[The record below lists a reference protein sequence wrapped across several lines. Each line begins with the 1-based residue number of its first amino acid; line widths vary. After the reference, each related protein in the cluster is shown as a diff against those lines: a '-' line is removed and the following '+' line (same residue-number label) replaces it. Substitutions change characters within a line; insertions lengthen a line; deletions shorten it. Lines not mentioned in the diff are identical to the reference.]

1 MTAPAIELHAVTK
14 SFHRYTRRRDVVR
27 GLLRGVG
34 LSVASSDHAFWA
46 LKGVTLQVPRGETWG
61 IVGRNGSGK
70 STLLQIIAG
79 TLQPTSGDV
88 AVHGRVAALLELGS
102 GFHPE
107 FTGRENVFFQGQIQG
122 CSRDEVLAKLDA
134 IIAFAGI
141 GDFLDQPVKTYS
153 SGMMLRLA
161 FAVTI
166 TLDPDILIVDEAL
179 AVGDE
184 AFQRKCFAR
193 IRTLRDQ
200 GCTVLFVSHSG
211 QHVIELCDKAM
222 LLDAGD
228 QMLVGRPKEVVG
240 WYHKL
245 LFAPHEQTESIRDE
259 IRKLHTGAAANGPLT
274 GVPAGGGGKGQSADG
289 TDNGAAVHAPVVGD
303 DYDPNLIPQ
312 STIRYPSQGA
322 QIVEPRMQRLDGSPV
337 NVLVR
342 GQTYRY
348 TYDVNFSDSRMQ
360 VRFGMMLKTTTGLEL
375 GGGVSH
381 PVQRAVD
388 YVAAGATYRVSFEFR
403 CLLQAGIYFANAGV
417 SALTP
422 DGEIYLHRLVDAVMF
437 RVKPEAESRV
447 TGLVDF
453 CIEPAVTCTS
463 AAPL

>member
-1 MTAPAIELHAVTK
+1 MNNPAIHLQNVTK

-34 LSVASSDHAFWA
+34 LSAAASDNAFWA

-79 TLQPTSGDV
+79 TLQPTSGEV
-88 AVHGRVAALLELGS
+88 AVRGRVAALLELGS

-107 FTGRENVFFQGQIQG
+107 FTGRENVFFQGQLQG

-134 IIAFAGI
+134 IVAFAAI

-228 QMLVGRPKEVVG
+228 QMLVGRPRDVVG

-245 LFAPHEQTESIRDE
+245 LFAPHEQTASIRDE
-259 IRKLHTGAAANGPLT
+259 IRALHTGANGT
-274 GVPAGGGGKGQSADG
+274 PARGA
-289 TDNGAAVHAPVVGD
+289 GAAAAVEGAAPPLPVGSPAVDD

-322 QIVEPRMQRLDGSPV
+322 QILEPRMQRLDGSPV

-348 TYDVNFSDSRMQ
+348 TYDVRFSDSRMQ

-388 YVAAGATYRVSFEFR
+388 YVAPGATYRISFDFR
-403 CLLQAGIYFANAGV
+403 CLLQAGVYFANAGV

-453 CIEPAVTCTS
+453 CIQPAVTCTS

>member
-1 MTAPAIELHAVTK
+1 MDLPAIELHAVTK
-14 SFHRYTRRRDVVR
+14 CFHRYASRRDVVR
-27 GLLRGVG
+27 GLLRRAG
-34 LSVASSDHAFWA
+34 LGNDDPAAAFWA
-46 LKGVTLQVPRGETWG
+46 LKGVSLAIPRGQTWG

-79 TLQPTSGDV
+79 TLQPSSGDV

-107 FTGRENVFFQGQIQG
+107 FTGRENVFFQGQLQG

-134 IIAFAGI
+134 IVDFAAI

-193 IRTLRDQ
+193 IRTLRDR

-222 LLDAGD
+222 LLDSGD
-228 QMLVGRPKEVVG
+228 QMLIGKPKEVVG

-245 LFAPHEQTESIRDE
+245 LFAPHEETERIRNE
-259 IRKLHTGAAANGPLT
+259 IRRQQAGGATANGTAAAAP
-274 GVPAGGGGKGQSADG
+274 
-289 TDNGAAVHAPVVGD
+289 APVKLPSVED
-303 DYDPNLIPQ
+303 DYDPNLVPQ

-322 QIVEPRMQRLDGSPV
+322 EILEPRMQRLDGSAV

-342 GQTYRY
+342 GETYRY
-348 TYDVNFSDSRMQ
+348 TYDVRFSEPRSH
-360 VRFGMMLKTTTGLEL
+360 VRFGMMLKTMTGLEL

-381 PVQRAVD
+381 PVQRAVEG
-388 YVAAGATYRVSFEFR
+388 VNAGDTCRVVFEFR
-403 CLLQAGIYFANAGV
+403 CLLQAGVYFANAGV
-417 SALTP
+417 SALTA

-437 RVKPEAESRV
+437 RVKPEPDSRV

-453 CIEPAVTCTS
+453 CITPAVSLTP
-463 AAPL
+463 AHPLHEVPEVKR